1 MRIFKRLVAVAAFVG
16 LLALCNLVL
25 SFGLIQYGSR
35 VQATWSDYDADPN
48 IDTILIGNSLV
59 ERGINPFV
67 LDSKC
72 GTNSCNLG
80 TSQQELEESYLGIK
94 SCVERDNVKTVVLG
108 VELSYFKNESY
119 PNPASPFMYE
129 KRQRE
134 GFSEGLFD
142 AAYCLNQPSQVSAAS
157 SINWLFPWVEY
168 HIGLNKKAI
177 TSNIENRLS
186 GKTPQEVTSTVGSN
200 FAWDGKGYGNTTDR
214 YSFSDGSLVTYANYY
229 KNVDTP
235 LNERKICT
243 LKDICALC
251 KANGVDLI
259 VTVSPIMPYNTID
272 YGSNYFETMDA
283 VRDAVNE
290 YGYHF
295 FDFNMVKES
304 YFSFDEKYYYDY
316 QHLNREGAEAF
327 SSVLAEILLN
337 EKQGIDSSDYFY
349 SKEDFYLAN
358 SGILAASLKAKSQ
371 DGKLIMDADVISG
384 SDLVAEYR
392 YSYKKKGEKEWQFVS
407 DYSDDK
413 HTEVTVPEKGDYV
426 VRVEVRQEGSDL
438 DSEKYRTMGV
448 KVK

>member
-16 LLALCNLVL
+16 LLALSNLVL
-25 SFGLIQYGSR
+25 SFALIQYGSR
-35 VQATWSDYDADPN
+35 VQATWSDYDADPD

-94 SCVERDNVKTVVLG
+94 SCVERDNVKTVILG

-134 GFSEGLFD
+134 GFSEGLID
-142 AAYCLNQPSQVSAAS
+142 AAYCLSQPGQLSATS

-168 HIGLNKKAI
+168 HVKLNKKSI
-177 TSNIENRLS
+177 ESNVDNRLS
-186 GKTPQEVTSTVGSN
+186 GESPQEVTSSLDKN
-200 FAWDGKGYGNTTDR
+200 FDWDGKGYGNTTIQ
-214 YSFSDGSLVTYANYY
+214 YAFNDGSLVTYANYY
-229 KNVDTP
+229 KNANKP
-235 LNERKICT
+235 LNERKLCV

-290 YGYHF
+290 YGYRF

-304 YFSFDEKYYYDY
+304 HFSFDEKYYYDY

-327 SSVLAEILLN
+327 SSVLAEVLLN

-358 SGILAASLKAKSQ
+358 SGILAASLKAKAR
-371 DGKLIMDADVISG
+371 DGKVIMDADVISG
-384 SDLVAEYR
+384 SELVAEYR
-392 YSYKKKGEKEWQFVS
+392 YSYKKKGEKEWQLVS
-407 DYSDDK
+407 DYSGDK
-413 HTEVTVPEKGDYV
+413 HIEVVVPEKGDYI
-426 VRVEVRQEGSDL
+426 VRVEVKQEGSDL

>member
-1 MRIFKRLVAVAAFVG
+1 M
-16 LLALCNLVL
+16 
-25 SFGLIQYGSR
+25 
-35 VQATWSDYDADPN
+35 
-48 IDTILIGNSLV
+48 

-80 TSQQELEESYLGIK
+80 TSLQELEESYLGIK
-94 SCVERDNVKTVVLG
+94 SCVERDNVKTVILG

-134 GFSEGLFD
+134 GFSEGLID
-142 AAYCLNQPSQVSAAS
+142 AAYCLSQPGQLSATS

-168 HIGLNKKAI
+168 HVKLNKKSI
-177 TSNIENRLS
+177 ESNVDNRLS
-186 GKTPQEVTSTVGSN
+186 GESPQEVTSSLDKN
-200 FAWDGKGYGNTTDR
+200 FDWDGKGYGNTTIQ
-214 YSFSDGSLVTYANYY
+214 YAFNDGSLVTYANYY
-229 KNVDTP
+229 KNANKP
-235 LNERKICT
+235 LNERKLCV

-290 YGYHF
+290 YGYRF

-304 YFSFDEKYYYDY
+304 HFSFDEKYYYDY

-327 SSVLAEILLN
+327 SSVLAEVLLN

-358 SGILAASLKAKSQ
+358 SGILAASLKAKAR
-371 DGKLIMDADVISG
+371 DGKVIMDADVISG
-384 SDLVAEYR
+384 SELVAEYR
-392 YSYKKKGEKEWQFVS
+392 YSYKKKGEKEWQLVS
-407 DYSDDK
+407 DYSGDK
-413 HTEVTVPEKGDYV
+413 HIEVVVPEKGDYI
-426 VRVEVRQEGSDL
+426 VRVEVKQEGSDL